1 MKLTTLFYTIVFLC
15 SVNVLSAQ
23 EAKKEEKKIQEVVN
37 IQADPVSLPPDA
49 DGNVPVDTTPP
60 KGMAASEILKRAVN
74 FVKMESTKYI
84 KGNGVTTGT
93 KAECIV
99 TFNYKPKELN
109 PVADVQG
116 TITMHVSI
124 DAKEGKYRYTISKLN
139 HNAKNAENTGG
150 DVYSEVPKCGSMKLP
165 PELWKRIRSEAFK
178 QSGIIAND
186 IKEAMKISSSTPAAN
201 ADEW

>member
-1 MKLTTLFYTIVFLC
+1 MKLTTLFYAIAFLV
-15 SVNVLSAQ
+15 SITNLSAQ
-23 EAKKEEKKIQEVVN
+23 DAKKEEKKIQEV
-37 IQADPVSLPPDA
+37 ITIMADPVSLPPDA
-49 DGNVPVDTTPP
+49 DGNIGVDTTPL

-74 FVKMESTKYI
+74 FVKAESTKYT

-150 DVYSEVPKCGSMKLP
+150 DVYNEVPKCGSMKLP

-186 IKEAMKISSSTPAAN
+186 IKEAMKRSSSAPATN

>member
-1 MKLTTLFYTIVFLC
+1 MKLTTIFYAVAFLV
-15 SVNVLSAQ
+15 SVNSLSAQ
-23 EAKKEEKKIQEVVN
+23 DAKKDEKKIQEVVT
-37 IQADPVSLPPDA
+37 IQADPVPLKPDA
-49 DGNVPVDTTPP
+49 DGNVPVDTSAP

-74 FVKMESTKYI
+74 FVKMESTKYT

-124 DAKEGKYRYTISKLN
+124 DAKEGKYRYTISKIN
-139 HNAKNAENTGG
+139 HNAKNAEYTGG
-150 DVYSEVPKCGSMKLP
+150 DVYNEVPKCGSMKLP

-178 QSGIIAND
+178 QSTQLAND
-186 IKEAMKISSSTPAAN
+186 IKDAMKISSTTPVN

>member
-1 MKLTTLFYTIVFLC
+1 MKLTTLFYAIAFLV
-15 SVNVLSAQ
+15 SVTNLSAQ
-23 EAKKEEKKIQEVVN
+23 EAKKEEKKIQEVISIN
-37 IQADPVSLPPDA
+37 ADAVSMPPNA
-49 DGNVPVDTTPP
+49 DGSIPVDTMPL

-74 FVKMESTKYI
+74 FVKMESTKYT

-116 TITMHVSI
+116 TITMHISI

-186 IKEAMKISSSTPAAN
+186 IKEAMKISSSTPVN
-201 ADEW
+201 SDEW

>member
-1 MKLTTLFYTIVFLC
+1 MKLSTLFLAASFLLC
-15 SVNVLSAQ
+15 VNQVSAQ
-23 EAKKEEKKIQEVVN
+23 DAKKDENKIQEVIN
-37 IQADPVSLPPDA
+37 ITADAVSMPPNA
-49 DGNVPVDTTPP
+49 DGSIPVDTMPA

-74 FVKMESTKYI
+74 FVKVESKKYT
-84 KGNGVTTGT
+84 KGNGVTTGS

-116 TITMHVSI
+116 TITMHISI

-139 HNAKNAENTGG
+139 HNAKNAEYTGG

-165 PELWKRIRSEAFK
+165 PELWKRIKSEAFK
-178 QSGIIAND
+178 QSAIVAND
-186 IKEAMKISSSTPAAN
+186 IKEAMKVSSSTPVN
-201 ADEW
+201 SDEW